1 MTTDTVKEPLRAVGG
16 FYAMCL
22 DTFVAIPRRP
32 FAWREVIVQTWFVAR
47 VSLVPTLMLVL
58 PFTVLTVF
66 IINILLTEIGAADFS
81 GSGAALGIVTQTG
94 PVVTV
99 LVVAGAA
106 ATAMCADLG
115 ARTIREELDA
125 LRVMGIDP
133 IQAFVVPRVIA
144 ATIVALLLNGCVTI
158 FGLTGGFLFSVF
170 FQHVTPGA
178 YVSGLTLLVGLPEV
192 ATATAKSAL
201 FGMAAALIA
210 CYKGISVGGGPQG
223 VGNAVNETVVFSFMA
238 LFLINVIAT
247 GVGVEV
253 SK

>member
-1 MTTDTVKEPLRAVGG
+1 
-16 FYAMCL
+16 
-22 DTFVAIPRRP
+22 
-32 FAWREVIVQTWFVAR
+32 
-47 VSLVPTLMLVL
+47 
-58 PFTVLTVF
+58 
-66 IINILLTEIGAADFS
+66 
-81 GSGAALGIVTQTG
+81 
-94 PVVTV
+94 
-99 LVVAGAA
+99 
-106 ATAMCADLG
+106 
-115 ARTIREELDA
+115 
-125 LRVMGIDP
+125 MGIDP

-201 FGMAAALIA
+201 FGMAAAMIA

-253 SK
+253 AK